1 MEKITIDI
9 KHIFELTKTWII
21 TNWEWSIV
29 LFIIFLLILRNLI
42 RGYSWKTK
50 SGEKLTIRQF
60 FKRWGRGIEGVTYM
74 QQLKMQIWGIWV
86 NFLGLALGIIV
97 MSIAR
102 PKDLWWW
109 LVIILGAGLFLN
121 FISFIGVYQKFKIQ
135 RRIDQTI
142 KELNK
147 ESNELIHD
155 EASDIPLSNDKE
167 LNKKVSP
174 YLKYT

>member
-1 MEKITIDI
+1 VIIDI
-9 KHIFELTKTWII
+9 KQIFESIKPWILANI
-21 TNWEWSIV
+21 EWSIF

-135 RRIDQTI
+135 RRIDKTI

-147 ESNELIHD
+147 ESNETIHD
-155 EASDIPLSNDKE
+155 ESGYISEEQYSKIKPI
-167 LNKKVSP
+167 VSP
-174 YLKYT
+174 YLKYK